1 MSEKARTVY
10 ISGAITGIH
19 NYQDH
24 FKKAEDH
31 IKAFGL
37 KTLNPVEFCKG
48 MEKKAKELGVT
59 LEWGDYMRKC
69 LVTIPYA
76 DAMYMLKGWEKSKGA
91 RLEHHIAQELGIEI
105 MYQGGENDA

>member
-19 NYQDH
+19 NYQDY

-48 MEKKAKELGVT
+48 MELIGLNEQKNVLR
-59 LEWGDYMRKC
+59 M
-69 LVTIPYA
+69 
-76 DAMYMLKGWEKSKGA
+76 
-91 RLEHHIAQELGIEI
+91 Q
-105 MYQGGENDA
+105 

>member
-10 ISGAITGIH
+10 ISGAITGIP
-19 NYQDH
+19 NYQEH
-24 FKKAEDH
+24 FKEAEEH

-48 MEKKAKELGVT
+48 MEKKAKELGVP

-69 LVTIPYA
+69 LVTIPAA

-105 MYQGGENDA
+105 IYQGGEHA